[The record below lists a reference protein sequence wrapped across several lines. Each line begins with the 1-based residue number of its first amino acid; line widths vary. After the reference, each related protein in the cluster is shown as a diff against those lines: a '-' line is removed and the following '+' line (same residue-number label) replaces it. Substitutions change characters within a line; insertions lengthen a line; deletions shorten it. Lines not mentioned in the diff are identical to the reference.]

1 MSDKNKK
8 KLIKNRFRGFLP
20 VIIDIETAGFNA
32 EKDALLEIAFV
43 FVNYSALNNQ
53 LEIIDTLH
61 YHIKPF
67 PGANLDQSA
76 LEFNGIDPHHPFR
89 FAINEKDA
97 LTASFEKTASYIQE
111 FKCSRAVL
119 VGHNPNFDMSFL
131 NAAVKRNKLFK
142 LNPFHKF
149 TTLDSATIGALLFK
163 QTVLARAVKA
173 AKIQFDEKQAHSALY
188 DATKTAEFFCASINK
203 VDEFML

>member
-1 MSDKNKK
+1 MSDKNST

-20 VIIDIETAGFNA
+20 VIVDIETAGFNPD
-32 EKDALLEIAFV
+32 KDAMLEIAFI
-43 FVNYSALNNQ
+43 FVNYSAITNK
-53 LEIIDTLH
+53 LEIIETMH
-61 YHIKPF
+61 YHIHPF

-89 FAINEKDA
+89 FAVNEKDA
-97 LTASFEKTASYIQE
+97 LTAIFEKTSYYVKE

-119 VGHNPNFDMSFL
+119 VGHNPNFDVSFL
-131 NAAVKRNKLFK
+131 NSAVKRNKLFK

-149 TTLDSATIGALLFK
+149 TTIDTATIGALLFK
-163 QTVLARAVKA
+163 QTVLARAVRA

-188 DATKTAEFFCASINK
+188 DATKTAEFFCASVNK
-203 VDEFML
+203 ADEFM